1 MFFRPQHFMILGNRK
16 AWTEEEITVF
26 NKYWQPESGKLPSR
40 KVLDEIQ
47 KQLPH
52 RSIVT
57 LRSRASNILRSTV
70 GGNKSAMT
78 NVFKV

>member
-1 MFFRPQHFMILGNRK
+1 MILGNRK
-16 AWTEEEITVF
+16 VWTEEETAVF
-26 NKYWQPESGKLPSR
+26 NKCWQPESGKLPSR